1 MRLRQEDEVMWGE
14 GRGPGWF
21 PKAPQRPALLFFPD
35 STTQRTHL
43 PSLLWLLTSPSHA
56 HGFILSL
63 SIDAA
68 ILPRFT
74 RLGLAPLGDSTVK
87 CGKEKSLGDF

>member
-1 MRLRQEDEVMWGE
+1 MRLRQEDEVTWGE
-14 GRGPGWF
+14 GPGWF
-21 PKAPQRPALLFFPD
+21 PKAPQKPALLFPD
-35 STTQRTHL
+35 STTKRTHL

-63 SIDAA
+63 SVDTA

-74 RLGLAPLGDSTVK
+74 RLGLAPLRDSTVK